1 MRSECGCLHSLG
13 TLARYYL
20 FATAHHVICDAPDVI
35 PRVYV
40 LLRHLFFSHAVSWF
54 GSENYRKA
62 FHCTP
67 RMSMFQADYR
77 MLRYVV
83 PRIFS
88 YHYRNPLLMR
98 MGSVDEIREALRL
111 QLCGQ
116 QSLWDHCLGL
126 TGVGELSAW
135 QSLCICEHL
144 LSKMSVQAMNNCFGF
159 KSFTPSYRSDKHLL

>member
-1 MRSECGCLHSLG
+1 MRQ
-13 TLARYYL
+13 
-20 FATAHHVICDAPDVI
+20 V
-35 PRVYV
+35 
-40 LLRHLFFSHAVSWF
+40 FSKNAYRHAVSWF

-144 LSKMSVQAMNNCFGF
+144 LSKMSVQAMNIYITCIEECVR
-159 KSFTPSYRSDKHLL
+159 KCLDSYTCMMPLLQQFCWLNLRIHKMTHVIDLQPHGRPYQIP